1 MDIAIVLGL
10 LIAAIVLF
18 AMEKISVDII
28 TLLLLI
34 VLVLAGILKPE
45 EAFAGFS
52 NDIIIIL
59 ASIFV
64 ISGAL
69 QQTGVMDAIGRRLHK
84 IASGNSNRLLLAI
97 MSVVSFVSAFMNNT
111 TVTAIFVPPVMG
123 VAKQSRISA
132 SKLLMPLAFAS
143 ILGGTCTLIG
153 TSTNVAV
160 SGYIAKES
168 QKLEQHIKELRE
180 GLEKVNYTEEEQA
193 RIRQEIEAST
203 GEASRLKPLG
213 LFEFTP
219 LGLII
224 VVIGITYM
232 MILGKR
238 MLPAHK
244 DESLTE
250 EYNIREYLSEIVVL
264 PLSHL
269 VGQRIFDS
277 DLSRMEFRILE
288 VIRGKQRFLP
298 TSRTVIQANDVLL
311 VEGIVSEL
319 IKVKETAGIEI
330 LADTK
335 LGDKDLQSEEIK
347 IVEALI
353 TPQSDLIDRTLKDA
367 NFRARYGMTT
377 LAIYR
382 HGQSLRD
389 KIGHIRLRLGDLL
402 LVQGPADRIDDM
414 RRHPDLW
421 IMEELSPTLYR
432 KRKGLYTVAFFAAA
446 IIVGGTGLAPLS
458 ITFLAAAV
466 LTILS
471 RSITIEE
478 AYEFIDWRL
487 IILIGG
493 MTAFGTAMDDHH
505 TRTAEFLAR
514 LIVEGLN
521 PLVIGLPHPYGI
533 LAVLGGF
540 LLMTVVL
547 TQPMSNAAAALVV
560 LPVALEA
567 AERLGANERTFAIAI
582 MLAASVS
589 LITPFEPSCILV
601 YGPGKYKFRDFVK
614 VGLALTV
621 ILIIVILLLLPVFWP
636 LDANTAVA
644 LVVEGP

>member
-1 MDIAIVLGL
+1 MNIAIVLGL
-10 LIAAIVLF
+10 LVAAIVLF
-18 AMEKISVDII
+18 AMEKVSVDII

-34 VLVLAGILKPE
+34 ALVATGILRPE

-52 NDIIIIL
+52 NDIIVIL

-69 QQTGVMDAIGRRLHK
+69 QRTGVMDAIGMRLHK
-84 IASGNSNRLLLAI
+84 IASGSSNRLMLAI
-97 MSVVSFVSAFMNNT
+97 MTVVSFVSAFMNNT

-132 SKLLMPLAFAS
+132 SKLLMPVAFAS

-168 QKLEQHIKELRE
+168 QKRTERAVQLRE
-180 GLEKVNYTEEEQA
+180 SLDRGSYTEEEQA
-193 RIRQEIEAST
+193 GIRRQIEANAA
-203 GEASRLKPLG
+203 EASRLRPLG

-224 VVIGITYM
+224 VAVGIAYM
-232 MILGKR
+232 MLLGKR

-250 EYNIREYLSEIVVL
+250 EYDIREYLTEIVVL
-264 PLSHL
+264 PSSHL
-269 VGQRIFDS
+269 VGQRIFAS
-277 DLSRMEFRILE
+277 DLSEMEFRILE
-288 VIRGKQRFLP
+288 VIRGEEKILP
-298 TSRTVIQANDVLL
+298 NPRTVIRPDDVLL
-311 VEGIVSEL
+311 VEGKVSEL

-330 LADTK
+330 LAEAK
-335 LGDKDLQSEEIK
+335 LGDKDLQSDDIK
-347 IVEALI
+347 IAEALI
-353 TPQSDLIDRTLKDA
+353 TPQSDLIDRTLKEA
-367 NFRARYGMTT
+367 NFRARYGMTA
-377 LAIYR
+377 LAVYR
-382 HGQSLRD
+382 QGQSLRE
-389 KIGHIRLRLGDLL
+389 KIGRIRLRLGDLL
-402 LVQGPADRIDDM
+402 LVQGPAERVDDL

-421 IMEELSPTLYR
+421 ILEELSPALYR
-432 KRKGLYTVAFFAAA
+432 KGKGIYTVAFFAVA
-446 IIVGGTGLAPLS
+446 IAVGGLGLVPLS
-458 ITFLAAAV
+458 IAFLASAV
-466 LTILS
+466 LVILS

-493 MTAFGTAMDDHH
+493 MTAFGTAMDDRH
-505 TRTAEFLAR
+505 TGAADFLANM
-514 LIVEGLN
+514 IVDGLN
-521 PLVIGLPHPYGI
+521 PVVGGLPSTYGI
-533 LAVLGGF
+533 MAILGGF
-540 LLMTVVL
+540 LLLTVVL

-567 AERLGANERTFAIAI
+567 AERLGANQRTFAIAI

-601 YGPGKYKFRDFVK
+601 YGPGKYRFRDFVK
-614 VGLALTV
+614 VGLTLTV
-621 ILIIVILLLLPVFWP
+621 VLVLIILLLLPVFWP
-636 LDANTAVA
+636 LDAAA
-644 LVVEGP
+644 RL